1 MQPRYSRNVPALS
14 EDQCALLEAKRVAV
28 IGCGGLGGHI
38 IELLARIGVGH
49 IVCVDGDVFDETN
62 LNRQLLSQE
71 ALLDKSK
78 ALAAV
83 ERIQCINS
91 RISFE
96 GYPCFLKQDNAASLI
111 QGCDLVF
118 DALDNVDARRIL
130 EQACEQENIPYV
142 HGAISGWYAQAAVC
156 LPGQKLTRMLYP
168 EDVVIKDKSVLSFTP
183 ALCASVQTS
192 LGIKV
197 LLGLP
202 VTSGTLYFYDLLNQE
217 LDHIPMV

>member
-71 ALLDKSK
+71 ALLDTSK

-91 RISFE
+91 RISCE

>member
-1 MQPRYSRNVPALS
+1 MQARYSRNIPALS
-14 EDQCALLEAKRVAV
+14 EEQCALLATKRVAV

-71 ALLDKSK
+71 ALLGTSKS
-78 ALAAV
+78 LAAA
-83 ERIQCINS
+83 ERIKCINS
-91 RISFE
+91 RISCE
-96 GYPCFLKQDNAASLI
+96 GYSCFLGQDNAVSLI
-111 QGCDLVF
+111 HGCDLVF
-118 DALDNVDARRIL
+118 DALDNVGARRIL
-130 EQACEQENIPYV
+130 EQACEDEKIPYV

-168 EDVVIKDKSVLSFTP
+168 EDVEIKDKSVLSFTP

-202 VTSGTLYFYDLLNQE
+202 VNAGTLYFYDLLNQE